1 MSFSVGYIG
10 KPEAI
15 KRKLAEESNR
25 LTGQSKEE
33 FDAVRP
39 ALETILD
46 QNVNNGVLNFRADGH
61 ASIDRGPVGEPYPE
75 PKKTYGSCSV
85 SISVLGQLAE

>member
-1 MSFSVGYIG
+1 MSFSVTFVG

-15 KRKLAEESNR
+15 KRSLERHSAE

-33 FDAVRP
+33 FDTVLP

-46 QNVNNGVLNFRADGH
+46 QNVGNGCVRLDANGH
-61 ASIDRGPVGEPYPE
+61 ASFTDGV
-75 PKKTYGSCSV
+75 KTYGNCSV
-85 SISVLGQLAE
+85 SVAVLGRLAE